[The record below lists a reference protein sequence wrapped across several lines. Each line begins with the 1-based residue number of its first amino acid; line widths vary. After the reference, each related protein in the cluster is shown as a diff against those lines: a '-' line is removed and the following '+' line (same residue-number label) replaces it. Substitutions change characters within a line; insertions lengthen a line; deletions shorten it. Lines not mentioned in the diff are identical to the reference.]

1 MAGLQREGTRKG
13 SAWLV
18 LLLAIAL
25 MTSLLGGCSGESNNN
40 AGSNGA
46 SSEMADMKNVAASSD
61 ALSNAKV
68 KADTEVD
75 REAGDA
81 AQSSGNSGNTG
92 GGGVLSGTSSS
103 ERSSMFNT
111 KIIYTANL
119 VMQVEE
125 VADAAVELRNHIHMS
140 EGYILE
146 FKDTRHD
153 GEIAASYTI
162 KVPAEGFMSFL
173 DRIAEIDNLSFEKSV
188 SGKDVSEE
196 YVDLE
201 SRLKSQLLV
210 EERLLTMME
219 KATKADELL
228 KFSNQLAA
236 VQEIIEGIKGRLRY
250 LDNNVAFSTI
260 HLRIYQKDQK
270 LASAVTEEETTLG
283 GKLNDALMGSTSALL
298 KVLEGILIVL
308 VAILPFLPIA
318 ALVIAVAWLAGRRG
332 ARRRT
337 GDSNATSA
345 MGYGAVIDSPKRS
358 ADEGRSG
365 ETNRDDR
372 EETSGKS

>member
-1 MAGLQREGTRKG
+1 MAGLQREGNRKG
-13 SAWLV
+13 SMWLV
-18 LLLAIAL
+18 LVLAIAL
-25 MTSLLGGCSGESNNN
+25 MGSLLSGCSGNASNN
-40 AGSNGA
+40 ADSGSA

-61 ALSNAKV
+61 ASFSTKE
-68 KADTEVD
+68 KAETEAD
-75 REAGDA
+75 REAGGA
-81 AQSSGNSGNTG
+81 VQSSANGGNAG

-103 ERSSMFNT
+103 ERSMFT
-111 KIIYTANL
+111 AKIIYTANL
-119 VMQVEE
+119 VMQVKELP
-125 VADAAVELRNHIHMS
+125 AAAVELRNHIHMS
-140 EGYILE
+140 DGYILE

-173 DRIAEIDNLSFEKSV
+173 DRIAEIDNLSVEKSV

-210 EERLLTMME
+210 EERLLAMME
-219 KATKADELL
+219 KASKADDLL

-236 VQEIIEGIKGRLRY
+236 VQEVIEGIKGRLRY

-270 LASAVTEEETTLG
+270 LASAVTEEKMTLG
-283 GKLNDALMGSTSALL
+283 GKLNDVLMGSTSALL

-308 VAILPFLPIA
+308 VATLPFLPIA

-337 GDSNATSA
+337 GDSKAA
-345 MGYGAVIDSPKRS
+345 PPIGYGAVIDGRERP
-358 ADEGRSG
+358 ADEDRSSGPDG
-365 ETNRDDR
+365 EDG
-372 EETSGKS
+372 EEPIQKS

>member
-1 MAGLQREGTRKG
+1 MAGLQREGNRKG

-25 MTSLLGGCSGESNNN
+25 IASLLGGCSGEANNN
-40 AGSNGA
+40 ADSGSA
-46 SSEMADMKNVAASSD
+46 SSEMADMKNVATSYDASAST
-61 ALSNAKV
+61 KV
-68 KADTEVD
+68 KADTEAD
-75 REAGDA
+75 REAGGE
-81 AQSSGNSGNTG
+81 AQSSANGGNAG

-103 ERSSMFNT
+103 ERDMFNA

-119 VMQVEE
+119 VMQVKEL
-125 VADAAVELRNHIHMS
+125 AAAAVELRNHIHMS
-140 EGYILE
+140 DGYILE

-173 DRIAEIDNLSFEKSV
+173 DRIAEIDNLSVEKSV

-210 EERLLTMME
+210 EERLLSMME
-219 KATKADELL
+219 KATKADDLL

-270 LASAVTEEETTLG
+270 LATAVAEEETTLG
-283 GKLNDALMGSTSALL
+283 GKLNDALTGSTSALL

-318 ALVIAVAWLAGRRG
+318 ALVIAVAWLAGKLG

-337 GDSNATSA
+337 GGTKAAPSI
-345 MGYGAVIDSPKRS
+345 GYGSVIDGRESPAVADRS
-358 ADEGRSG
+358 SEPNG
-365 ETNRDDR
+365 EDG
-372 EETSGKS
+372 EEPVQKN